1 MKFSSKD
8 AVISWLSGL
17 ILRDGV
23 SLGSIGLVIDHA
35 RDSLERLGADSEAYT
50 LEVVGCEGD
59 NLTKIARLMMV
70 LVDEFGC
77 SELKAMFEE
86 MVEIRKDFKLALMTD
101 DDDDLVV

>member
-23 SLGSIGLVIDHA
+23 SLSGIDRVLDQA
-35 RDSLERLGADSEAYT
+35 STSLERLGADSEAYT

-77 SELKAMFEE
+77 DELKGMLDE
-86 MVEIRKDFKLALMTD
+86 MAEIRKDFKMALMTD
-101 DDDDLVV
+101 DDDAVM